1 MNDFCERGKLSKEAF
16 WIKIV
21 KGKPMQVAPPQI
33 YRELILLLRET
44 GNGLNSP
51 KNYFDISQA
60 SFAPVVE
67 KAIGLLDETEEIL
80 YYELLVHMREFIEK
94 SWKKKGRL
102 NAN

>member
-1 MNDFCERGKLSKEAF
+1 MVVRLTEEDYAKMNDFCERGKLSKEAF

-51 KNYFDISQA
+51 KNYFDIA
-60 SFAPVVE
+60 R
-67 KAIGLLDETEEIL
+67 LL
-80 YYELLVHMREFIEK
+80 LLPLSRK
-94 SWKKKGRL
+94 Q
-102 NAN
+102 